1 MPDDSKQPP
10 SGGARRPQPAPPPP
24 DPADMGT
31 AYGMEISMEGTLPR
45 DESAAP
51 QDDDPLLWIR
61 RWLERHKAR

>member
-1 MPDDSKQPP
+1 MPDDSQHPP

-31 AYGMEISMEGTLPR
+31 AYGMEISMQGMPPR
-45 DESAAP
+45 DENAAP
-51 QDDDPLLWIR
+51 HEDDPLLWIR